1 MGHFLSVAATLAQQ
15 DAPRLSPLR
24 GHWRE
29 LKCLPLALCYSSVR
43 SLYSSLFLKA
53 ILKKA
58 VWERCSKQMLN
69 VKRQFKQLKQRMLAL
84 ISPSP
89 EPDLAQLAAQERR
102 SEALTKFAQ
111 AAFTIL
117 IGVWLAPLFFGQAN
131 LVMAAAVV
139 CSVPFVIQG
148 FKLWFST
155 NSVDRSKTSYKS
167 PSAAPQNPKTK
178 KLPTP
183 ARQDTKTQ
191 KPP

>member
-1 MGHFLSVAATLAQQ
+1 MGHFLTLSATLLHQ
-15 DAPRLSPLR
+15 DGLRLSPLR

-102 SEALTKFAQ
+102 SEALTNFAQ
-111 AAFTIL
+111 VVFKFL
-117 IGVWLAPLFFGQAN
+117 IGVWLALFFFEQPN
-131 LVMAAAVV
+131 LVMGAVV
-139 CSVPFVIQG
+139 FFSVPF
-148 FKLWFST
+148 F
-155 NSVDRSKTSYKS
+155 
-167 PSAAPQNPKTK
+167 
-178 KLPTP
+178 
-183 ARQDTKTQ
+183 
-191 KPP
+191 